1 MLTNTEIISN
11 DDYNLV
17 KSRQGQVKDI
27 IDTENNRL
35 QMKKQYMDSEK
46 HTLDRMLLMN
56 QSYSSR
62 MRDYIILLFIV
73 LIVTGSSFTI
83 IFVQKYLGYTNI
95 LLDFLLFLIIGIGII
110 SVFNT
115 IMDIKRRDGIQYDEI
130 QQSKMVSTS
139 HFKDKYGDNSK
150 QTIIQQSKNV
160 CKAAECCGP
169 GYEYTT
175 VTVNGETKKMCQ
187 LKTIIGTST

>member
-1 MLTNTEIISN
+1 MGQLGIISN
-11 DDYNLV
+11 EDYNKVQRL
-17 KSRQGQVKDI
+17 QTGANDI
-27 IDTENNRL
+27 IKSEQERL
-35 QMKKQYMDSEK
+35 QLKKDQMDSQK

-62 MRDYIILLFIV
+62 MRDYIIVLFIV
-73 LIVTGSSFTI
+73 LIVSGSSFLI

-130 QQSKMVSTS
+130 EQSKMVSTS
-139 HFKDKYGDNSK
+139 HFDEQKGNKESRNIIGLSKD
-150 QTIIQQSKNV
+150 T
-160 CKAAECCGP
+160 CKGAECCGP
-169 GYEYTT
+169 GYVYDATT
-175 VTVNGETKKMCQ
+175 KQC
-187 LKTIIGTST
+187 I

>member
-1 MLTNTEIISN
+1 MSGVNEIQIISEQ
-11 DDYNLV
+11 DYNEVRRLQ
-17 KSRQGQVKDI
+17 SGAKDI
-27 IDTENNRL
+27 LEKEQERL
-35 QMKKQYMDSEK
+35 QLKKDQMDSEK

-62 MRDYIILLFIV
+62 MRDYIIVLFIV
-73 LIVTGSSFTI
+73 LIVSGSSFLI

-139 HFKDKYGDNSK
+139 HFDEQKGNKESRN
-150 QTIIQQSKNV
+150 IIGLSNDT

-169 GYEYTT
+169 GYYYDDGSKLCEQTP
-175 VTVNGETKKMCQ
+175 
-187 LKTIIGTST
+187 SSP

>member
-1 MLTNTEIISN
+1 MSQIGIISN
-11 DDYNLV
+11 EDYIKVQTLQSEASEILE
-17 KSRQGQVKDI
+17 KEQ
-27 IDTENNRL
+27 ERL
-35 QMKKQYMDSEK
+35 QLKKDQLDSQK

-62 MRDYIILLFIV
+62 MRDYIIVLFIV
-73 LIVTGSSFTI
+73 LIVSGSSFLI

-139 HFKDKYGDNSK
+139 HFDEQGGIKESRN
-150 QTIIQQSKNV
+150 IIGLSNDT

-169 GYEYTT
+169 GYKYDAD
-175 VTVNGETKKMCQ
+175 GSKKCEPYP
-187 LKTIIGTST
+187 

>member
-1 MLTNTEIISN
+1 MSGASEIQIISVQ
-11 DDYNLV
+11 DYNKV
-17 KSRQGQVKDI
+17 KGQQSKAIEILDK
-27 IDTENNRL
+27 EKERL
-35 QMKKQYMDSEK
+35 QLKKDQMDSQK

-62 MRDYIILLFIV
+62 MRDYIIVLFIV
-73 LIVTGSSFTI
+73 LIVSGSSFLI

-139 HFKDKYGDNSK
+139 HFDEQKGNKESRN
-150 QTIIQQSKNV
+150 IIGLSNDT

-169 GYEYTT
+169 GYYYGTDGS
-175 VTVNGETKKMCQ
+175 NDKKCI
-187 LKTIIGTST
+187 LNP

>member
-1 MLTNTEIISN
+1 MSGASEIQIISVQ
-11 DDYNLV
+11 DYNKV
-17 KSRQGQVKDI
+17 KGQQNGAIEILEK
-27 IDTENNRL
+27 EQERL
-35 QMKKQYMDSEK
+35 QLKKDQMDSQK

-62 MRDYIILLFIV
+62 MRDYIIVLFIV
-73 LIVTGSSFTI
+73 LIVSGSSFLI

-169 GYEYTT
+169 GYEYKT
-175 VTVNGETKKMCQ
+175 VTVDGTEKKMCQ
-187 LKTIIGTST
+187 KKP

>member
-1 MLTNTEIISN
+1 MSQIGIISN
-11 DDYNLV
+11 EDYNKV
-17 KSRQGQVKDI
+17 HRQQIGANDI
-27 IDTENNRL
+27 IKNEQDRL
-35 QMKKQYMDSEK
+35 QLKKEQMDSQK
-46 HTLDRMLLMN
+46 HTLSRMLLMN

-73 LIVTGSSFTI
+73 LIVSGSSFLI
-83 IFVQKYLGYTNI
+83 IFAQKYLGYTSI

-115 IMDIKRRDGIQYDEI
+115 IVDIKRRDGIQYDEI

-139 HFKDKYGDNSK
+139 HFDKQGGNKESRN
-150 QTIIQQSKNV
+150 IISLSNET

-169 GYEYTT
+169 GYYYDAN
-175 VTVNGETKKMCQ
+175 VS
-187 LKTIIGTST
+187 KTCLQTPP

>member
-1 MLTNTEIISN
+1 MSQIGIISN
-11 DDYNLV
+11 EDYIKVQTLQSEASEILE
-17 KSRQGQVKDI
+17 KEQ
-27 IDTENNRL
+27 ERL
-35 QMKKQYMDSEK
+35 QLKKDQLDSQK

-62 MRDYIILLFIV
+62 MRDYIIVLFIV
-73 LIVTGSSFTI
+73 LIVSGSSFLI

-115 IMDIKRRDGIQYDEI
+115 IMDIKRRDGIQHDEI

-139 HFKDKYGDNSK
+139 HFDEQGGIKESRN
-150 QTIIQQSKNV
+150 IIGLSNDT

-169 GYEYTT
+169 GYKYDAD
-175 VTVNGETKKMCQ
+175 GSKKCEPYP
-187 LKTIIGTST
+187 